1 MGLVMDEIAVSS
13 WSDEGKES
21 DEWRRYWR
29 MMTVA
34 KGEI

>member
-13 WSDEGKES
+13 WSDEGEN
-21 DEWRRYWR
+21 DEWLGYWR